1 MIVKYTKDEAVC
13 KEICN
18 NIQSKIEYGDIE
30 VDGFDYD
37 RKGWYE
43 GYDYSDTYIPYGS
56 IEKIYLIKCEIV
68 KGICRFFQW
77 IKVWKTD

>member
-37 RKGWYE
+37 RKG
-43 GYDYSDTYIPYGS
+43 
-56 IEKIYLIKCEIV
+56 
-68 KGICRFFQW
+68 
-77 IKVWKTD
+77 